1 MGKLTLTEHL
11 KACAEA
17 AKNFTNGL
25 VGELA
30 QTVADA
36 MNEIND
42 VKADKSDLT
51 VITIPIS
58 GWQGDQ
64 SVTDY
69 PVYYDIADKRVTAK
83 DRASVMIAP
92 SSMGDAI
99 ACGMC
104 PTCETMVGIIRI
116 RAGSIP
122 TTVISAEYWIEQGK
136 E

>member
-1 MGKLTLTEHL
+1 
-11 KACAEA
+11 
-17 AKNFTNGL
+17 
-25 VGELA
+25 
-30 QTVADA
+30 

-51 VITIPIS
+51 VITIPIV

-104 PTCETMVGIIRI
+104 PTCETMAGIIRI